1 MSSKVHYPAK
11 VGLRV
16 KCNRPA
22 RHSPQWARLAGR
34 EGFVIRNHA
43 GEILVELAGTGCAEY
58 WFLPDEL
65 EKT

>member
-1 MSSKVHYPAK
+1 VTGEVHYPAK

-16 KCNRPA
+16 ACIRKA
-22 RHSPQWARLAGR
+22 RKSPQWARLAGR
-34 EGFVIRNHA
+34 EGLVTANRR
-43 GEILVELAGTGCAEY
+43 GEILVELAGTAGAAY